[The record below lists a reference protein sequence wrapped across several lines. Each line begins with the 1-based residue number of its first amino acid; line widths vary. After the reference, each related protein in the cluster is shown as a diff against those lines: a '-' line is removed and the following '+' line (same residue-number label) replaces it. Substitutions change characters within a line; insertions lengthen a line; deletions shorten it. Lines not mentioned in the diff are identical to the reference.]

1 MTFRALRSRW
11 GLVLLA
17 CLTVAAG
24 VISLFIGAGGAVG
37 SSADGSVGYFWESR
51 VPRTVALIL
60 AGAAMALSGM
70 IMQML
75 ARNRFAEPST
85 AGTVDSA
92 TLGVVCIL
100 IFLPEPSVAGKML
113 AGTVAGLI
121 GTGIFLLILRRMP
134 RQDPVMVPLVG
145 IMLGGV
151 IGAVSTFLAY
161 QADILQALTGLQTA
175 NFSAM
180 IQGRYEL
187 MWLAGILTIIAFIA
201 ADRFTVAG
209 LGDDFTTNLGLNYG
223 RILTLGIIIV
233 AMNTALVVV
242 HVGAVPFLGLIVPNL
257 VAIALG
263 DNVRRTAPWVALL
276 GSLLL
281 VVSDIVGRTI
291 NWPFEVPVGL
301 IMSVLGA
308 AIFLVFLLR
317 PERSGANR

>member
-1 MTFRALRSRW
+1 MHLRQFIARW
-11 GLVLLA
+11 GLA
-17 CLTVAAG
+17 ILTALTLAAG
-24 VISLFIGAGGAVG
+24 VTSLFIGAGGAVG
-37 SSADGSVGYFWESR
+37 SSADGSVAYFWTSR

-60 AGAAMALSGM
+60 AGSAMALSGM

-92 TLGVVCIL
+92 MLGVLCVL
-100 IFLPEPSVAGKML
+100 LFMPTMPVFGRML

-121 GTGIFLLILRRMP
+121 GTALFMVILRRLP
-134 RQDPVMVPLVG
+134 KHDPVMVPLVG

-161 QADILQALTGLQTA
+161 QADILQALTSMQSA

-180 IQGRYEL
+180 IEGRYEL
-187 MWLAGILTIIAFIA
+187 MWLAGALTLVAFIA

-209 LGDDFTTNLGLNYG
+209 LGDDFTTNLGLDY
-223 RILTLGIIIV
+223 RKILTLGLVIV
-233 AMNTALVVV
+233 AMNTAIVVV

-257 VAIALG
+257 VAMALG
-263 DNVRRTAPWVALL
+263 DNVKRTAPWVALL
-276 GSLLL
+276 GAFLLL
-281 VVSDIVGRTI
+281 VSDIVGRTI
-291 NWPFEVPVGL
+291 NWPFEIPVGL

-308 AIFLVFLLR
+308 AIFLGFLLR
-317 PERSGANR
+317 PERSRVRR